1 MTIRRIPDV
10 ARAAVS
16 GADVTEFGVRGAP
29 LVLIAGD
36 EEGYA
41 APRVEAVEPGQLPS
55 CFRRSAPADAETPLE
70 RSAIQRRQKR

>member
-1 MTIRRIPDV
+1 MPVRHGPD
-10 ARAAVS
+10 ASRAAVS

-29 LVLIAGD
+29 LVLIAVY

-41 APRVEAVEPGQLPS
+41 APRVEAVDPGQLPS

>member
-29 LVLIAGD
+29 LVLIAVD